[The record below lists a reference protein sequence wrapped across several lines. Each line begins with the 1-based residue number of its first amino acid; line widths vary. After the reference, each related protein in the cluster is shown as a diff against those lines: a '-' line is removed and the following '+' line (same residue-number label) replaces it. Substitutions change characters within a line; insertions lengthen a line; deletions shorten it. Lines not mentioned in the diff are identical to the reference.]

1 MGKLFVNFF
10 VDKMKKKNIG
20 CKKVLSKNFKPFFNG
35 VFCKCREILEIT
47 MLLRFLNIV
56 SILGKENFWM
66 RDSIVD

>member
-1 MGKLFVNFF
+1 MFVNFF
-10 VDKMKKKNIG
+10 VDKVKKIYIG
-20 CKKVLSKNFKPFFNG
+20 CRKVLSKNFKPFLNG